1 MRKSLLNKSCFLLL
15 LSVMMI
21 VCSCADNKNKSTR
34 LTGTVW
40 IHQFTEEE
48 GVNEAAYALSFGKD
62 KVELYELDKNMH
74 VKELRNQFDYK
85 IIKGKTIR
93 IGNRAGTLG
102 DNYLYFRAWIFYRSD
117 KKFSDLLK

>member
-21 VCSCADNKNKSTR
+21 VCSCADDKNKSTR

-74 VKELRNQFDYK
+74 VKELLNQFDYK
-85 IIKGKTIR
+85 IIKGKTMFSSLQPLRRTIS
-93 IGNRAGTLG
+93 LE
-102 DNYLYFRAWIFYRSD
+102 LK
-117 KKFSDLLK
+117 KKFILRMPFMLAMY

>member
-15 LSVMMI
+15 LSVVMI
-21 VCSCADNKNKSTR
+21 VCSCADDKNKSTR

-102 DNYLYFRAWIFYRSD
+102 DNYLYFRA
-117 KKFSDLLK
+117 